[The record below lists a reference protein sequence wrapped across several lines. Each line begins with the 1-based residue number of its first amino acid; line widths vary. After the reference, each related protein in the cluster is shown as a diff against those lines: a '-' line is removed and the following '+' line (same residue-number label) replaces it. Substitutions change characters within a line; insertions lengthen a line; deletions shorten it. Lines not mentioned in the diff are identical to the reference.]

1 MKFIFFY
8 LSYFDDQER
17 SDAATGSARQI
28 SFILLKFSGSQ
39 PRGSTIIEKNSARYP
54 EITWFAGS
62 ISLKIIAFMLGR
74 ASKKCQR
81 RPWSPPH
88 LHAASSLFYRYL
100 P

>member
-62 ISLKIIAFMLGR
+62 ISLKNIAFMLGK

-81 RPWSPPH
+81 GPWAPP
-88 LHAASSLFYRYL
+88 
-100 P
+100 